1 MTGEPARH
9 GAARRGTAA
18 ASAGPGHPMPE
29 DPMPGDA
36 VPRDPVPRDPV
47 PRNPVP
53 RDPVPQDPVTPNPAP
68 QAPAREPSNV
78 RRLCAIVLIMET
90 VVIWLSIP
98 VALAVNH
105 ASPSRIGVAGVFLAV
120 AAVVLAALARRRPRW
135 TIIGGS
141 VLQVLVIAAGV
152 IVPVMYFLGAIFAAL
167 WVIGIGLGRRLD
179 ATP

>member
-1 MTGEPARH
+1 MTGQPARR

-18 ASAGPGHPMPE
+18 GSAEPGHPMP
-29 DPMPGDA
+29 GDT
-36 VPRDPVPRDPV
+36 VPE
-47 PRNPVP
+47 
-53 RDPVPQDPVTPNPAP
+53 DPVPQSQVPQSQVPQNHVPQDPAP

-98 VALAVNH
+98 VALAVNR
-105 ASPSRIGVAGVFLAV
+105 ASPSRIGVAGVILAI

-179 ATP
+179 AAP

>member
-1 MTGEPARH
+1 MTGQP
-9 GAARRGTAA
+9 GRRGP
-18 ASAGPGHPMPE
+18 AGPGPAARSFGPE
-29 DPMPGDA
+29 
-36 VPRDPVPRDPV
+36 
-47 PRNPVP
+47 
-53 RDPVPQDPVTPNPAP
+53 NPAP
-68 QAPAREPSNV
+68 HNRAPQDAAPDDLAPQDQAPQAQAQQAPAQQPSSV

-105 ASPSRIGVAGVFLAV
+105 ASPSRIGVAGVVLAI

-141 VLQVLVIAAGV
+141 VLQALVIAAGT

-179 ATP
+179 ALP

>member
-1 MTGEPARH
+1 MTGEPVRH
-9 GAARRGTAA
+9 GRAR
-18 ASAGPGHPMPE
+18 PQPQQPE
-29 DPMPGDA
+29 LQTPELQTPELQT
-36 VPRDPVPRDPV
+36 PELQTPE
-47 PRNPVP
+47 
-53 RDPVPQDPVTPNPAP
+53 PQAPAP
-68 QAPAREPSNV
+68 QAPAQQVSSV

-98 VALAVNH
+98 VALAVNR
-105 ASPSRIGVAGVFLAV
+105 ASPSRIGVAGVILAIAAV
-120 AAVVLAALARRRPRW
+120 ALAALARRRPRW

>member
-1 MTGEPARH
+1 MTGQP
-9 GAARRGTAA
+9 GRRGP
-18 ASAGPGHPMPE
+18 AGPGPAARSFGPE
-29 DPMPGDA
+29 
-36 VPRDPVPRDPV
+36 
-47 PRNPVP
+47 
-53 RDPVPQDPVTPNPAP
+53 NPAP
-68 QAPAREPSNV
+68 HNRAPQDAAPDDLAPQDLAPQDQAQQAPAQQPSSV

-98 VALAVNH
+98 VALAVDH
-105 ASPSRIGVAGVFLAV
+105 ASPSRIGVAGVVLAI

-141 VLQVLVIAAGV
+141 VLQALVIAAGT

-179 ATP
+179 ALP